1 MIRRALCLI
10 FLAGLLLWPG
20 AVQARRPQSAPPAP
34 VALPGGEAQGT
45 APLPTPQDARAA
57 AGRAGGEV
65 AEYRLP
71 EAGRERSRV
80 GDGARM
86 PPSLAAVLLI
96 LGVGVKAVRRWPGL
110 VGRETSA
117 GPLELL
123 GRLPLTAKE
132 ALCLVRAG
140 GTVTVVHR
148 ADRLDGLLAALHGR
162 VGGIVVFPLWPDR
175 TSRPAKRVL
184 LRAVKGSAT
193 PLRLAAGLVLHE
205 QGGAYSEAAEKILRH
220 GAALPL

>member
-20 AVQARRPQSAPPAP
+20 AAQARRPQSAPPAP
-34 VALPGGEAQGT
+34 VASPGGEARGT

-57 AGRAGGEV
+57 AGRAEGEV

-71 EAGRERSRV
+71 EAESERSLFW
-80 GDGARM
+80 DGTRM
-86 PPSLAAVLLI
+86 LLSLAAVLLI

-140 GTVTVVHR
+140 GALLVVGVGPSGVTLLH
-148 ADRLDGLLAALHGR
+148 RLDGEAEVVGRAAGAGSAARGTTSAPVSPFRLRELAAR
-162 VGGIVVFPLWPDR
+162 VRDVQASWRSGGGDR
-175 TSRPAKRVL
+175 
-184 LRAVKGSAT
+184 G
-193 PLRLAAGLVLHE
+193 
-205 QGGAYSEAAEKILRH
+205 EAR
-220 GAALPL
+220 